1 MSHSKSQSIRFN
13 PREIPWFRGFN
24 RWPRRRDRWS
34 WRKCPWSGGSA
45 RATCWRSSSG
55 PAWYPA
61 DPKMTEMWLRME
73 GDYIDMGIHL
83 DMLLIDQFLFFRSM
97 KLNYSAFARDRT
109 EIYSRIY
116 NQAWSKWDNV
126 RITEV
131 CDWVCN
137 GIHSQLDMT
146 WLFLKTGD
154 FLSIL

>member
-1 MSHSKSQSIRFN
+1 
-13 PREIPWFRGFN
+13 
-24 RWPRRRDRWS
+24 
-34 WRKCPWSGGSA
+34 
-45 RATCWRSSSG
+45 
-55 PAWYPA
+55 
-61 DPKMTEMWLRME
+61 MTEMWLRME